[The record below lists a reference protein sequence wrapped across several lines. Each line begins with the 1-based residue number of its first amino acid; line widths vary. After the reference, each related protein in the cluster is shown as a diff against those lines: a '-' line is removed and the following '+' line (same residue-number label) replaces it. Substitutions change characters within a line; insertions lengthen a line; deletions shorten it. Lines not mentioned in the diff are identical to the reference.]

1 MEKIRNNTP
10 VSSATVVDEGR
21 VTLAPEFAGPVGRH
35 APSSPPPVAPADAI
49 PVQSGPSVTVSLT
62 DGCDTPMD
70 ALRSSAED
78 LAIRCHPCDE
88 AVVRLLVGRVRRTE
102 DCLIVSPAIPPGTLW
117 LG

>member
-1 MEKIRNNTP
+1 MEKIRNNSP
-10 VSSATVVDEGR
+10 VSSSTVVDEGR
-21 VTLAPEFAGPVGRH
+21 VTLAPEFAGLDARH
-35 APSSPPPVAPADAI
+35 APSSTPAVAPADAI
-49 PVQSGPSVTVSLT
+49 PVQSGPSLTVSLT

-70 ALRSSAED
+70 ALRTTAED

-88 AVVRLLVGRVRRTE
+88 AIVRLLVGRVRRTE